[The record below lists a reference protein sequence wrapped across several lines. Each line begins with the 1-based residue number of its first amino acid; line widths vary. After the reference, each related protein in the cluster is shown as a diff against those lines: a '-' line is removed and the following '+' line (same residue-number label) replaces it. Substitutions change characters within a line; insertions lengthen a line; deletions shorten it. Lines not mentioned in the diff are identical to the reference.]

1 MMFVSRLRL
10 FAVCATTAGALAA
23 GCSHPSDPLAYTRN
37 EFARTDTYSRGYP
50 KAPEMVCE
58 AGKRSLL
65 SQGYTLADAGPRSLE
80 GHKQFQSG
88 DNYKEITFRLVCE
101 PDHGGTT
108 RSIAFVNAVESTFAL
123 KKTNNSA
130 SVGVGLLGSVSMPF
144 TSSDD
149 SMVKTG
155 SETIASDDFYS
166 RFFALLEQYM
176 PSAAPAPQGEAAAP
190 APKTPE
196 GQPRSP

>member
-1 MMFVSRLRL
+1 MRFVFRLRR
-10 FAVCATTAGALAA
+10 FAVCAATAALAA
-23 GCSHPSDPLAYTRN
+23 GCSTPNDPLAYTRN
-37 EFARTDTYSRGYP
+37 EFARTDTYSRAYP
-50 KAPEMVCE
+50 KTPEMVCE

-65 SQGYTLADAGPRSLE
+65 SQGYTLADAGARSLE

-101 PDHGGTT
+101 PDHAGTT

-144 TSSDD
+144 SSSDD

-155 SETIASDDFYS
+155 SETIASNDFYS

-176 PSAAPAPQGEAAAP
+176 PSASPAPQGEAAPP

-196 GQPRSP
+196 GQAKSP

>member
-1 MMFVSRLRL
+1 MRFVFRLRR
-10 FAVCATTAGALAA
+10 FAVCAAAAGALTA
-23 GCSHPSDPLAYTRN
+23 GCSAPNDPLAYTRN
-37 EFARTDTYSRGYP
+37 EFARTDTYSRAYP
-50 KAPEMVCE
+50 KTPEMVCE

-65 SQGYTLADAGPRSLE
+65 SQGYTLADAGARSLE

-101 PDHGGTT
+101 PDHAGTT

-144 TSSDD
+144 SSSDD

-155 SETIASDDFYS
+155 SETIASNDFYS

-176 PSAAPAPQGEAAAP
+176 PSASPAPQGEATPP
-190 APKTPE
+190 APKAPE
-196 GQPRSP
+196 GQTKAP

>member
-1 MMFVSRLRL
+1 MTSVLRL
-10 FAVCATTAGALAA
+10 WLRLACAAAVGAMAA

-37 EFARTDTYSRGYP
+37 EFARTDTFSRSYP
-50 KAPEMVCE
+50 KTPEVVCE

-65 SQGYTLADAGPRSLE
+65 SQGYTLTDSGARSLE

-88 DNYKEITFRLVCE
+88 ENYKEITFHLVCE
-101 PDHGGTT
+101 PDHAGAD
-108 RSIAFVNAVESTFAL
+108 RSLAFVNAVESTFAL

-144 TSSDD
+144 SSSDD

-155 SETIASDDFYS
+155 SETIASDDFYG
-166 RFFALLEQYM
+166 RFFTLLEQYM
-176 PSAAPAPQGEAAAP
+176 PSTAPAAPASAP
-190 APKTPE
+190 PS
-196 GQPRSP
+196 GQPSIR

>member
-1 MMFVSRLRL
+1 
-10 FAVCATTAGALAA
+10 
-23 GCSHPSDPLAYTRN
+23 
-37 EFARTDTYSRGYP
+37 
-50 KAPEMVCE
+50 MVCE

-176 PSAAPAPQGEAAAP
+176 PSAAPAPQGEAAEP